1 MGLPTARSRDEAQ
14 LYLDLTPCA
23 TCDSVETDWQHGQA
37 PADGELVSAY
47 DGTCAGC
54 GDEREYFFA
63 LPAQETAGA
72 FPAFG
77 GAEPSELLDPGRWLA
92 LADQLAGNLPPY
104 DPAAKRLAL
113 DIAAAAVAEVLKFVP
128 ADEDAVPE
136 QAFWS
141 AEGRRVYDAEP
152 GRFGRERLVVVRQT
166 YQLQPGERDE

>member
-1 MGLPTARSRDEAQ
+1 MKLPTARSRDEAV
-14 LYLDLTPCA
+14 LWLDLTPCEV
-23 TCDSVETDWQHGQA
+23 CGSGETDWRHGQA
-37 PADGELVSAY
+37 LADGELVSAY
-47 DGTCAGC
+47 DGTCEGC

-72 FPAFG
+72 FPMFG

-92 LADQLAGNLPPY
+92 LADQLAGSLPPH
-104 DPAAKRLAL
+104 DPAATRLAL

-152 GRFGRERLVVVRQT
+152 GRFWRERLVVVRET
-166 YQLQPGERDE
+166 YQQELGERDE